1 MNRKT
6 LFELALPN
14 KSIVSDN
21 SCYINEQKKKKICE
35 ALKIANFSQHI
46 ITFINEFAGIS
57 IMVSVDK
64 HLFQSFDIILPRANT
79 VNIRER
85 LEIGRVVC
93 CGQKIPVSFDNLKN
107 SYFLGQN
114 LLNANDE
121 EDLFR
126 YFLSKDS
133 VLPINILPETTQIL
147 KNVVRY
153 GDHQNDINILLAH
166 FETSHISITEPQKDF
181 IQEYNNIEG
190 ESKSGYHFKI
200 NINPQSKFINCNT
213 LSDNT
218 LDSMSPINRISLNES
233 ISFLRVGEIDD
244 LTVPIW
250 ISSDGFLF
258 TDQGNKLGRTI
269 EEAWQTILL
278 D

>member
-1 MNRKT
+1 M
-6 LFELALPN
+6 
-14 KSIVSDN
+14 
-21 SCYINEQKKKKICE
+21 
-35 ALKIANFSQHI
+35 
-46 ITFINEFAGIS
+46 
-57 IMVSVDK
+57 
-64 HLFQSFDIILPRANT
+64 
-79 VNIRER
+79 
-85 LEIGRVVC
+85 
-93 CGQKIPVSFDNLKN
+93 
-107 SYFLGQN
+107 
-114 LLNANDE
+114 NANDE

-153 GDHQNDINILLAH
+153 GDQKNDINILLAH

-218 LDSMSPINRISLNES
+218 LDSMSPINRISLNEK
-233 ISFLRVGEIDD
+233 ISFLRVGEFDD

-250 ISSDGFLF
+250 LSSDGFLF